1 MEGKGKGKLTID
13 YNKKKF
19 TEEENEQIKMEANH
33 ILNKYPG
40 YVPIICSSNK
50 LKLEKHKYVVNRNLT
65 FSEFVVSIRK
75 KINKLNEKEGLFFL
89 TNNVMVSLSL
99 DIGSIY
105 EQNKDKNTGILQIW
119 ITKENMFGEEQKL

>member
-1 MEGKGKGKLTID
+1 MEAKQKRKLDID
-13 YNKKKF
+13 YNKKNF
-19 TEEENEQIKMEANH
+19 TEEEREQMKTEANH

-50 LKLEKHKYVVNRNLT
+50 LKLEKHKYVVNRHLT

-75 KINKLNEKEGLFFL
+75 KIVKLNEKEGLFFL
-89 TNNVMVSLSL
+89 ANNIMVPLSL
-99 DIGSIY
+99 DIGNIY

-119 ITKENMFGEEQKL
+119 ISKENMFG